1 MSKHDKTKL
10 GAGIFFSVLAF
21 IAGIALV
28 VLRYAWSFFQT
39 DDGAK
44 WTGVCLWGGVAL
56 AGIGFIALL
65 VCSAKRRRAQKRAE
79 EENSALDEEN
89 AQSSEPEVTYI
100 PNREAYELIDM
111 GKYQT
116 MDDKFAQIG
125 QMDRTQFVIYMARLF
140 SLKGYQVKLTPVI
153 DNHDIDMLVEK
164 LGVTI
169 AVGCLISNRVLGQED
184 IVCVNVGKQYY
195 DASDSMVITNMY
207 FDRTALDYA
216 KAERMSLVDR
226 NILASEFMR

>member
-10 GAGIFFSVLAF
+10 GAGIFFSAVAF
-21 IAGIALV
+21 IAGIVLV
-28 VLRYAWSFFQT
+28 VLRYAWPFFKT
-39 DDGAK
+39 DDEAWWLGI
-44 WTGVCLWGGVAL
+44 CLWSGVAL
-56 AGIGFIALL
+56 VVIGFVALL
-65 VCSAKRRRAQKRAE
+65 VFSVKRRRAQKRAE
-79 EENSALDEEN
+79 DENSTASGDGE
-89 AQSSEPEVTYI
+89 QSSEPEVTYI

-195 DASDSMVITNMY
+195 GAVDSMVITNMY

-216 KAERMSLVDR
+216 KAEHMSLVDR